1 MNNLLSELNRFIGFL
16 HLRPNADELCKKL
29 LIDFLTPLNIK
40 YLGVFALA
48 LPDKLDLVSTQGIPV
63 ENLPVNLKQISV
75 QLDCDNVIS
84 HLGVDKV
91 ALSLDQKKA
100 CTSITNGRE
109 DVGLI
114 SSEFSSP
121 LPNESTLP
129 FQIFMG
135 VTSHYLLPKIQPTS
149 NKRNLL
155 NSSIN
160 PLTPR
165 QRLVLQGFIEGRTNH
180 ELSLEL
186 GFSISTIRHETM
198 SIFKA
203 LGASDR
209 KEAAKIAQEQNLI

>member
-1 MNNLLSELNRFIGFL
+1 LNNFLSELNRFVGFL

-48 LPDKLDLVSTQGIPV
+48 LPDKLDLVSTQGIPF

-75 QLDCDNVIS
+75 QLDCDNIIS
-84 HLGVDKV
+84 HIGVDKV

-100 CTSITNGRE
+100 CAPITNGRE

-114 SSEFSSP
+114 SSEFFTP

-135 VTSHYLLPKIQPTS
+135 VTSHYLFPKIQPTS
-149 NKRNLL
+149 PKRNLL

-203 LGASDR
+203 LGVSDR